1 MKCFRG
7 AFGPRKYDVHPRTP
21 FSAFG
26 CRRANDGGLPSDPAI
41 WRSDDSLG
49 FYWPTGRSGNIALF
63 LADMSCDSKALLLAD
78 PRSKGTSPMEISER
92 RRGRPPAPPQTLPL
106 FLHEAH
112 SRVRFEVIISGFM
125 IRELRGYVE
134 WAGRLTMMAPN
145 EVMVRTVD
153 RALAEY
159 FKRDKL
165 WRKPY
170 QASHVTRA
178 STSAR

>member
-1 MKCFRG
+1 
-7 AFGPRKYDVHPRTP
+7 
-21 FSAFG
+21 
-26 CRRANDGGLPSDPAI
+26 
-41 WRSDDSLG
+41 
-49 FYWPTGRSGNIALF
+49 
-63 LADMSCDSKALLLAD
+63 
-78 PRSKGTSPMEISER
+78 MEISER

-112 SRVRFEVIISGFM
+112 SRVRYEVIISGFM

-165 WRKPY
+165 WRKDRDAVLVRRDSNERRTRFRSGGADEQPDATGNAPAADTND
-170 QASHVTRA
+170 ASSHMKEG
-178 STSAR
+178 

>member
-1 MKCFRG
+1 
-7 AFGPRKYDVHPRTP
+7 
-21 FSAFG
+21 
-26 CRRANDGGLPSDPAI
+26 
-41 WRSDDSLG
+41 
-49 FYWPTGRSGNIALF
+49 
-63 LADMSCDSKALLLAD
+63 
-78 PRSKGTSPMEISER
+78 
-92 RRGRPPAPPQTLPL
+92 
-106 FLHEAH
+106 
-112 SRVRFEVIISGFM
+112 VRFEVIISGFM